1 MGDAVIGDLFSA
13 YLTEEVFDSD
23 HDVNDLTFRLL
34 SGPNWLSIDSQGQ
47 LIGRQSSKEVG
58 AHEVMLRVSDPDD
71 LIAIQIFQSTSM

>member
-23 HDVNDLTFRLL
+23 HDVNDLTFSLL
-34 SGPNWLSIDSQGQ
+34 SGPNWLSIDSQGHI
-47 LIGRQSSKEVG
+47 IGRQSSKDLG

-71 LIAIQIFQSTSM
+71 FIAK